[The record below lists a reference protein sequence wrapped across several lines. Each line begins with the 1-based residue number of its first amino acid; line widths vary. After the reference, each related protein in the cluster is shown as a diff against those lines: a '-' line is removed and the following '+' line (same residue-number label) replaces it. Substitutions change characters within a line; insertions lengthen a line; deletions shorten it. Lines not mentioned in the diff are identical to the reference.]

1 MTIETRTIE
10 IAAESCEA
18 SRVAGRKRFLAAM
31 RGEFMGTFI
40 TVPCNASPNA
50 MTDSEQALRLDAVAE
65 ARTCLASDGFIP
77 SEESEDLARRFVTG
91 EFDRIKFSGYRHAS
105 STDDH
110 S

>member
-1 MTIETRTIE
+1 MTTETRTIE
-10 IAAESCEA
+10 IAAESRE
-18 SRVAGRKRFLAAM
+18 AGRKRFLAAM
-31 RGEFMGTFI
+31 RGEFMGAFI
-40 TVPCNASPNA
+40 TVPCNATPNV

-91 EFDRIKFSGYRHAS
+91 EFDRIKFSGYRHAG